1 VSKWKVDK
9 GMASW
14 GILFGIAAT
23 IGGILFF
30 GAIKGGFIAEG
41 FFLIVISWVLV
52 LLLFAKLVDAIKN
65 RGRPKQKDDD
75 WE

>member
-1 VSKWKVDK
+1 MREWKVDK
-9 GMASW
+9 AMALW

-23 IGGILFF
+23 IGGLLFF

-52 LLLFAKLVDAIKN
+52 LLLFAKLVTAIRN
-65 RGRPKQKDDD
+65 RGRPKQKDDG

>member
-1 VSKWKVDK
+1 MAKWKVDRA
-9 GMASW
+9 MALW
-14 GILFGIAAT
+14 GILFGIVAT
-23 IGGILFF
+23 IAGLLFF

-52 LLLFAKLVDAIKN
+52 FLLLAKLVAAIRN
-65 RGRPKQKDDD
+65 RGKPKKKDDG

>member
-1 VSKWKVDK
+1 MREWKVDK
-9 GMASW
+9 AMALW

-23 IGGILFF
+23 IGGLLFF

-52 LLLFAKLVDAIKN
+52 LLLFAKLVTALRNK
-65 RGRPKQKDDD
+65 GRPKQKDDG

>member
-1 VSKWKVDK
+1 LSMWKVDK
-9 GMASW
+9 GMALW
-14 GILFGIAAT
+14 GILFGITAT
-23 IGGILFF
+23 VGGLLFF

-52 LLLFAKLVDAIKN
+52 FLMFAKLVAAIKN
-65 RGRPKQKDDD
+65 RGKPKKRDDD

>member
-1 VSKWKVDK
+1 LSKWKVDK
-9 GMASW
+9 AMALW

-23 IGGILFF
+23 IGGLLFF
-30 GAIKGGFIAEG
+30 GAITGGFIAEG

-52 LLLFAKLVDAIKN
+52 LLFLAKLVDAVKN
-65 RGRPKQKDDD
+65 RGKPKKKDEG

>member
-1 VSKWKVDK
+1 MSKWKVDK
-9 GMASW
+9 AMALW

-23 IGGILFF
+23 IGGLLFF
-30 GAIKGGFIAEG
+30 GAITGGFIAEG

-52 LLLFAKLVDAIKN
+52 LLFLAKLVDAVKN
-65 RGRPKQKDDD
+65 RGKPKKKDEG

>member
-1 VSKWKVDK
+1 MARWKIDK
-9 GMASW
+9 AMAAW

-52 LLLFAKLVDAIKN
+52 FTFFAKLVTAIRN
-65 RGRPKQKDDD
+65 RMKAKEKEDD
-75 WE
+75 EE

>member
-1 VSKWKVDK
+1 LREWKVDK
-9 GMASW
+9 AMALW

-23 IGGILFF
+23 IGGLLFF

-52 LLLFAKLVDAIKN
+52 LLLFAKLVTALRNK
-65 RGRPKQKDDD
+65 GRPKQKDDG

>member
-9 GMASW
+9 AMALW

-23 IGGILFF
+23 IGGLLFF
-30 GAIKGGFIAEG
+30 GAIKEGFIAEG

-52 LLLFAKLVDAIKN
+52 FLLFAKLVAAMKN
-65 RGRPKQKDDD
+65 RGRPKEKDDG

>member
-1 VSKWKVDK
+1 LSKWKVDRA
-9 GMASW
+9 MALW
-14 GILFGIAAT
+14 GILFGITAT

-52 LLLFAKLVDAIKN
+52 FLFFAKLVTAIRN
-65 RGRPKQKDDD
+65 RGRPKEKDDG